1 MAESLPL
8 RWLYLD
14 LNSYFASVAQ
24 QLDPA
29 LRGKPI
35 AIAPVDT
42 DATSAIA
49 ASYEAKAFGI
59 RTGTPI
65 WEAKAKCRD
74 LIVVPAKHE
83 EYVRYHHRIIAEVE
97 RHVPVTAVC
106 SIDEVACRLCD
117 NENSRAQV
125 ADLARR
131 IKAGIAAN
139 VGSELRSSIGVAPNR
154 LLAKMAADMEKP
166 DGLTILDDGCREAR
180 LRALQPN
187 DIPGVGKNMERR
199 LAAAGVVTM
208 ERILSLDAR
217 EARSVWGSVWGERLH
232 WLLRGH
238 DLPERETQRRTIGH
252 SHVLGP
258 DTRAPDR
265 ARLVA
270 RRLCLKAATRLR
282 RMGCR
287 TAFVVLSVK
296 GEGRPGEGRPDEGR
310 IGGERTGDGRTNE
323 PWLGD
328 GRAAD
333 APVTIGP
340 APAWAGRMAA
350 LPGGRW
356 SHGQKLVAAHDNFT
370 LLAVLDALWTQMRA
384 ELPDARYRQ
393 VAVTFLELSDAAAT
407 QLALF
412 DDGSLWSGAAMT
424 PATEARRLALS
435 TAIDRMNAR
444 FGRDAVTVGHDA
456 RGATRSSG
464 PKIAFTRIPELAEF
478 RE

>member
-1 MAESLPL
+1 MPESPPL

-14 LNSYFASVAQ
+14 LNSYFASVEQ
-24 QLDPA
+24 QLAPE
-29 LRGKPI
+29 LRGRPI
-35 AIAPVDT
+35 AVAPVDT

-74 LIVVPAKHE
+74 LVVVPARHE
-83 EYVRYHHRIIAEVE
+83 EYVRFHHRIIAEVE

-117 NENSRAQV
+117 NENDPAAVRA
-125 ADLARR
+125 LAAR
-131 IKAGIAAN
+131 IKAGIATN

-166 DGLTILDDGCREAR
+166 DGLTVLDAPSIAPR
-180 LRALQPN
+180 LRALVPG

-199 LAAAGVVTM
+199 LAMAGVVTM
-208 ERILSLDAR
+208 ERVLALDAR

-232 WLLRGH
+232 WLLKGA
-238 DLPERETQRRTIGH
+238 DLPELVTQRRTIGH

-258 DTRAPDR
+258 DRRNPDR

-287 TAFVVLSVK
+287 TGFIVLTVK
-296 GEGRPGEGRPDEGR
+296 GEGPGRDGPTLSGDSSVAEFRSGNSAVGWSGR
-310 IGGERTGDGRTNE
+310 I
-323 PWLGD
+323 
-328 GRAAD
+328 AA
-333 APVTIGP
+333 
-340 APAWAGRMAA
+340 M
-350 LPGGRW
+350 PGGRW
-356 SHGQKLVAAHDNFT
+356 SHGQKLVGAQDSFT
-370 LLAVLDALWTQMRA
+370 LLTVLDGLWARMRA

-393 VAVTFLELSDAAAT
+393 VAVTFLELTDAAET

-412 DDGSLWSGAAMT
+412 DGGPAVTA
-424 PATEARRLALS
+424 ATEARRLALS
-435 TAIDRMNAR
+435 TAIDRMNTR

-456 RGATRSSG
+456 GGATRSSG

>member
-24 QLDPA
+24 QLDPG
-29 LRGKPI
+29 LRGRPV

-65 WEAKAKCRD
+65 WQAKAMCRD
-74 LIVVPAKHE
+74 LIVVPARHE
-83 EYVRYHHRIIAEVE
+83 DYVRFHHAIIAEVE
-97 RHVPVTAVC
+97 RHVPITAVC

-117 NENSRAQV
+117 NENGGVEVRA
-125 ADLARR
+125 LARR

-139 VGSELRSSIGVAPNR
+139 VGTELRSSIGVAPNR

-166 DGLTILDDGCREAR
+166 DGLTVLDDACRDAR

-187 DIPGVGKNMERR
+187 DIPGVGRNMERR

-208 ERILSLDAR
+208 DRVLSLTPR
-217 EARSVWGSVWGERLH
+217 EARAVWGSVWGERLH
-232 WLLRGH
+232 WLLKGV
-238 DLPERETQRRTIGH
+238 DLPELATQRRTIGH
-252 SHVLGP
+252 SQVLGP

-265 ARLVA
+265 ARMVA

-287 TAFVVLSVK
+287 TGFVVLSVK
-296 GEGRPGEGRPDEGR
+296 GEGRVGE
-310 IGGERTGDGRTNE
+310 ERTGEG
-323 PWLGD
+323 WAGA
-328 GRAAD
+328 GRAGD
-333 APVTIGP
+333 APVLIGP

-370 LLAVLDALWTQMRA
+370 LLAVLDALWTRMRG
-384 ELPDARYRQ
+384 ELPDQRYRQ
-393 VAVTFLELSDAAAT
+393 VAVTFLELTDAAAT

-412 DDGSLWSGAAMT
+412 DDGSAVT
-424 PATEARRLALS
+424 PATEERRLALS
-435 TAIDRMNAR
+435 IAIDRMNAR

-478 RE
+478 WE

>member
-1 MAESLPL
+1 MAESFPL

-29 LRGKPI
+29 LRGRPV

-65 WEAKAKCRD
+65 WQAKAMCRD
-74 LIVVPAKHE
+74 LIVVPARHE
-83 EYVRYHHRIIAEVE
+83 DYVRFHHAIIAEVE

-106 SIDEVACRLCD
+106 SIDEVACHLCD
-117 NENSRAQV
+117 NENGSAEVRV
-125 ADLARR
+125 LARR

-139 VGSELRSSIGVAPNR
+139 VGTELRSSIGVAPNR

-166 DGLTILDDGCREAR
+166 DGLTILDADSIMPR
-180 LRALQPN
+180 LCALQPG
-187 DIPGVGKNMERR
+187 DIPGIGRNMERR

-208 ERILSLDAR
+208 ERILALNAR

-232 WLLRGH
+232 WLLKGH
-238 DLPERETQRRTIGH
+238 DLPERATQRRTIGH

-296 GEGRPGEGRPDEGR
+296 GEGAPGEV
-310 IGGERTGDGRTNE
+310 
-323 PWLGD
+323 
-328 GRAAD
+328 A
-333 APVTIGP
+333 VTSGT
-340 APAWAGRMAA
+340 APAWSGRMAA

-356 SHGQKLVAAHDNFT
+356 SHGQKLVAAHDSFT
-370 LLAVLDALWTQMRA
+370 LLDVLDGLWTQMRA
-384 ELPDARYRQ
+384 ELPDQRYRQ
-393 VAVTFLELSDAAAT
+393 VAVTFMELTDAAET
-407 QLALF
+407 QLTLF
-412 DDGSLWSGAAMT
+412 DGGAAVT
-424 PATEARRLALS
+424 PATERRRLALS
-435 TAIDRMNAR
+435 TAIDRMNTR
-444 FGRDAVTVGHDA
+444 FGRDAVTVGHDS

>member
-1 MAESLPL
+1 MPESLPL

-14 LNSYFASVAQ
+14 LNSYFASVEQ

-29 LRGKPI
+29 LRGRPVVV
-35 AIAPVDT
+35 APVDT

-49 ASYEAKAFGI
+49 ASYAAKAFGI

-74 LIVVPAKHE
+74 LVIVPARHE
-83 EYVRYHHRIIAEVE
+83 EYVRFHHRVIAEVE

-117 NENSRAQV
+117 NENDPGQV
-125 ADLARR
+125 AALARR

-139 VGSELRSSIGVAPNR
+139 VGVALTASIGVAPNR

-166 DGLTILDDGCREAR
+166 DGLTVLTADTIHPR
-180 LRALQPN
+180 LAALQPG
-187 DIPGVGKNMERR
+187 DIPGIGRNMERR
-199 LAAAGVVTM
+199 LAAAGIVTM
-208 ERILSLDAR
+208 AQILALGPR
-217 EARSVWGSVWGERLH
+217 EARQAWGSVWGERLH

-238 DLPERETQRRTIGH
+238 DLPERATQRHTIGH

-258 DTRAPDR
+258 ESRAPDR

-270 RRLCLKAATRLR
+270 RRLCVKAATRLR

-287 TAFVVLSVK
+287 TTLVVLTVK
-296 GEGRPGEGRPDEGR
+296 GEGQA
-310 IGGERTGDGRTNE
+310 GDA
-323 PWLGD
+323 PFVS
-328 GRAAD
+328 GRAG
-333 APVTIGP
+333 TG
-340 APAWAGRMAA
+340 WAGPVAA
-350 LPGGRW
+350 RPGGRW
-356 SHGQKLVAAHDNFT
+356 SHGSRLVAAQDNFT
-370 LLAVLDALWTQMRA
+370 LLAVLDGLWERMRA

-393 VAVTFLELSDAAAT
+393 VSVTFLELSDAAAT

-412 DDGSLWSGAAMT
+412 DGGAAVT

-435 TAIDRMNAR
+435 AAIDRMNAK

-464 PKIAFTRIPELAEF
+464 PKIAFTRIPDLAEF
-478 RE
+478 VE

>member
-1 MAESLPL
+1 MPESLPL

-14 LNSYFASVAQ
+14 LNSYFASVEQ
-24 QLDPA
+24 QLNPA
-29 LRGKPI
+29 LRGRPV
-35 AIAPVDT
+35 AVAPVHT
-42 DATSAIA
+42 DSTSAIA

-74 LIVVPAKHE
+74 LIVVPARHE
-83 EYVRYHHRIIAEVE
+83 EYVRFHHAIIAEVE
-97 RHVPVTAVC
+97 RHVPVAAVC

-117 NENSRAQV
+117 NENGTAAV
-125 ADLARR
+125 AALARR

-166 DGLTILDDGCREAR
+166 DGLTVLDDACRDAR
-180 LRALQPN
+180 LRALAPG

-208 ERILSLDAR
+208 DRILDLDPRAAR
-217 EARSVWGSVWGERLH
+217 AVWGNVWGERLH
-232 WLLRGH
+232 WLLHGR
-238 DLPERETQRRTIGH
+238 DLPERPTQRRSIGH

-258 DTRAPDR
+258 DTRAPER

-282 RMGCR
+282 RMACR

-296 GEGRPGEGRPDEGR
+296 GEGRPGEIATS
-310 IGGERTGDGRTNE
+310 IGN
-323 PWLGD
+323 
-328 GRAAD
+328 
-333 APVTIGP
+333 APG
-340 APAWAGRMAA
+340 WSGRMAA

-356 SHGQKLVAAHDNFT
+356 SHGQKLVAAHDSFT
-370 LLAVLDALWTQMRA
+370 LLAVLDGLWERMRG

-393 VAVTFLELSDAAAT
+393 VAVTFLELSDAAET

-412 DDGSLWSGAAMT
+412 DGGAAVT
-424 PATEARRLALS
+424 PATETRRLALS

-478 RE
+478 VE

>member
-1 MAESLPL
+1 MGESLPL

-29 LRGKPI
+29 LRGRPI

-49 ASYEAKAFGI
+49 ASYEAKAYGI

-74 LIVVPAKHE
+74 LIVVPARHE
-83 EYVRYHHRIIAEVE
+83 EYVRFHHRIIAEVE

-117 NENSRAQV
+117 NENGREQV

-139 VGSELRSSIGVAPNR
+139 VGTELRSSIGVAPNR

-166 DGLTILDDGCREAR
+166 DGLTILDEGVRDAR
-180 LRALQPN
+180 LRALHPS

-199 LAAAGVVTM
+199 LAAAGVVSM
-208 ERILSLDAR
+208 SAILDLDAKG
-217 EARSVWGSVWGERLH
+217 ARAVWGNVWGERLH
-232 WLLRGH
+232 WLLRGY
-238 DLPERETQRRTIGH
+238 DLPERATQRRTIGH

-287 TAFVVLSVK
+287 TSFVVLSVK
-296 GEGRPGEGRPDEGR
+296 GEGRPGEV
-310 IGGERTGDGRTNE
+310 
-323 PWLGD
+323 
-328 GRAAD
+328 A
-333 APVTIGP
+333 VTSGT

-356 SHGQKLVAAHDNFT
+356 SHGQKLVAAQDSFT
-370 LLAVLDALWTQMRA
+370 LLAVLDLLWANMRA

-393 VAVTFLELSDAAAT
+393 VAVTFLELSDAAET

-412 DDGSLWSGAAMT
+412 DDGSISTGAAMT
-424 PATEARRLALS
+424 PATETRRLALS
-435 TAIDRMNAR
+435 AAMDRMNAR
-444 FGRDAVTVGHDA
+444 FGRDAVTVGHDR

>member
-29 LRGKPI
+29 LRGRPV

-42 DATSAIA
+42 DTTSAIA

-65 WEAKAKCRD
+65 WQAKAMCRD
-74 LIVVPAKHE
+74 LIVVPARHE
-83 EYVRYHHRIIAEVE
+83 DYVRFHHAIIAEVST
-97 RHVPVTAVC
+97 HVPVTAVC

-117 NENSRAQV
+117 NENGGAEVRA
-125 ADLARR
+125 LARR
-131 IKAGIAAN
+131 IKAGIATN
-139 VGSELRSSIGVAPNR
+139 VGTELRSSIGVAPNR

-166 DGLTILDDGCREAR
+166 DGLTVLDDACREAR

-187 DIPGVGKNMERR
+187 DIPGVGRNMERR

-208 ERILSLDAR
+208 DRVLSLTPR
-217 EARSVWGSVWGERLH
+217 EARAVWGSVWGERLH
-232 WLLRGH
+232 WLLKGV
-238 DLPERETQRRTIGH
+238 DLPELATQRRTIGH
-252 SHVLGP
+252 SQVLGP

-282 RMGCR
+282 RMECR

-296 GEGRPGEGRPDEGR
+296 GEGRPGEVAITSG
-310 IGGERTGDGRTNE
+310 T
-323 PWLGD
+323 
-328 GRAAD
+328 
-333 APVTIGP
+333 
-340 APAWAGRMAA
+340 APAWSGRMAA

-356 SHGQKLVAAHDNFT
+356 SHGAKLVAAHDSFT
-370 LLAVLDALWTQMRA
+370 LLDVLDGLWSRMRA

-393 VAVTFLELSDAAAT
+393 VAVTFMELTDAAET

-412 DDGSLWSGAAMT
+412 DSGAVLT
-424 PATEARRLALS
+424 PATERRRLALS
-435 TAIDRMNAR
+435 TAIDRMNTR
-444 FGRDAVTVGHDA
+444 FGRDAVTFGHDA

-464 PKIAFTRIPELAEF
+464 PKIAFTRIPEMAEF